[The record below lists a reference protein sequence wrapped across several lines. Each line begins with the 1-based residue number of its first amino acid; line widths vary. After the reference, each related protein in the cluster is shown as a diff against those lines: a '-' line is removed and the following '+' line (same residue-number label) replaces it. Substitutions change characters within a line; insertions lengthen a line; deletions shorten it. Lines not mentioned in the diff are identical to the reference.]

1 MTSRDKIQQ
10 QFVDLWIS
18 KNYHLGLAA
27 ITGFGKTRVAV
38 MCALQS
44 NAAKTIVIVPTKEL
58 KKQWELV
65 LKEWNVPNH
74 HVIVV
79 NTAAK
84 SMLETD
90 LLIIDEAHQTGMAD
104 WFQLSWTNAKF
115 NKLLWLSAT
124 PERKDNKHKKLFSIA
139 PKGMSITFE
148 QALREGWISNYTMYN
163 VGLNLTAAERV
174 IYTRIENDLESLFER
189 MHVYKPKVVDVSY
202 IKKNAFNI
210 AKEFIGSGVW
220 NQIILS
226 KEYYNLISER
236 RFLLYNAEEKL
247 NRTVNYITKYPDK
260 KILVFSQ
267 SQEFA
272 DRLQEKLGNICV
284 TIHSGLKDKE
294 RVLNLKKF
302 RDKRT
307 IVRVISS
314 IKALNEGIDIPE
326 LDTGICAS
334 GTSSKKDMVQM
345 LGRITRLHGN
355 KHALFFNLYMKN
367 TQDLYWVKNRQYFM
381 DQTKINWV

>member
-27 ITGFGKTRVAV
+27 ITGFGKTRVAI

-44 NAAKTIVIVPTKEL
+44 NATKTTVIVPTKEL

-65 LKEWNVPNH
+65 LKEWNIPNYY
-74 HVIVV
+74 VIVV

-84 SMLETD
+84 SRLETD
-90 LLIIDEAHQTGMAD
+90 LLIVDEAHTSGMAD

-148 QALREGWISNYTMYN
+148 QALKEGWISNYTMYN
-163 VGLNLTAAERV
+163 VGLNLTTAERV
-174 IYTRIENDLESLFER
+174 IYTRIENDLESLFEK
-189 MHVYKPKVVDVSY
+189 MCIYKPKVVDISY
-202 IKKNAFNI
+202 IKRNSFNI
-210 AKEFIGSGVW
+210 AKEFIGSGMW
-220 NQIILS
+220 EQIKLG
-226 KEYYNLISER
+226 KEYYNLINER
-236 RFLLYNAEEKL
+236 KFLLYNAEEKL
-247 NRTVNYITKYPDK
+247 NRTVSYVIKHQNE

-272 DRLQEKLGNICV
+272 DKLQERLGDICV
-284 TIHSGLKDKE
+284 TIHSGLRDKE
-294 RVLNLKKF
+294 RILNLKKF

-307 IVRVISS
+307 KIRVISS
-314 IKALNEGIDIPE
+314 IKALNEGIDLPE
-326 LDTGICAS
+326 LQTGICAS

-345 LGRITRLHGN
+345 LGRITRLNGN
-355 KHALFFNLYMKN
+355 KHAKFFNLYCKE

-381 DQTKINWV
+381 DQHKIKWI